1 MIFIF
6 GNVVLLISIIISK
19 EEKVNHIFL
28 VLGMAGQSTGQGSQ
42 SNPLLGFLPLV
53 LILVIMYFL
62 MIRPQAKKQKEH
74 RDMLNTIEKGDKV
87 LTAGGII
94 GTVAGI
100 KEKEKVIILKIAENV
115 KIEISRGSVAQ
126 LLKKK

>member
-1 MIFIF
+1 VIFIF

-100 KEKEKVIILKIAENV
+100 KEKVIILKIAENV

>member
-1 MIFIF
+1 
-6 GNVVLLISIIISK
+6 
-19 EEKVNHIFL
+19 
-28 VLGMAGQSTGQGSQ
+28 MAGQNAAQGSQ

-53 LILVIMYFL
+53 LILVIMYLL

-74 RDMLNTIEKGDKV
+74 RQMLNTIEKGDKI

-100 KEKEKVIILKIAENV
+100 KEKENTLLLKISENV
-115 KIEISRGSVAQ
+115 KIEITRSSVAQ
-126 LLKKK
+126 LINKK

>member
-1 MIFIF
+1 M
-6 GNVVLLISIIISK
+6 
-19 EEKVNHIFL
+19 NHIFL
-28 VLGMAGQSTGQGSQ
+28 VFGMAGQNAAQGSQ

-53 LILVIMYFL
+53 LILVIMYLL

-74 RDMLNTIEKGDKV
+74 RQMLNTIEKGDKI

-100 KEKEKVIILKIAENV
+100 KEKENTLLLKISENV
-115 KIEISRGSVAQ
+115 KIEITRSSVAQ
-126 LLKKK
+126 LINKK